1 LIRGSKASL
10 FLGTVL
16 GKDTS
21 IVLIAASAAFV
32 VISFF
37 YIYSLTTYSK
47 IDVWDMQD
55 RVSYTSFF
63 ETYVIN
69 KTVDH
74 LIITL
79 TTALWF
85 ALSLKHKA
93 RFAIAT
99 IYGIVALISAL
110 FNIEALLDAIA
121 IFSLPIIGLL
131 LIINMLLPNK
141 FLISDR
147 NLVISYFAIIGIGF
161 SLLSLIISLQ
171 PIYFPGEELTE
182 VRSIAYEI
190 FLISTGLSPVLLILL
205 ILSLPVKIIIDESIA
220 SIRRLNKKFINSM
233 ALPKSQTRASI
244 KFFFLL
250 LFMLLS
256 ATMVI
261 IPHQSTLN
269 KDNKEV
275 GVDTHY
281 YAEEIKILMNSTS
294 PADLFKDAFVT
305 IQNGDRAFTL
315 LFFLM
320 MANIIHADNLSYAF
334 DNVPIILGPS
344 LVLVIYFLTRQLTSN
359 DTAALLSAF
368 LTAISF
374 HNLVGIY
381 AGSYANWLAL
391 IIGYLLIVFVLRSLK
406 ETNKLNVLL
415 FLILLNTTLFTHIY
429 TWSILAIGI
438 GIFLLVLLKIKYY
451 ERRNVIMLL
460 VVLSSSVFTDIL
472 RTILTGAYSGIGYD
486 ISPPLGAIVQLGP
499 EQFST
504 RWGTIMD
511 TTLSYLGSLFGNS
524 IIYALC
530 LYWLIRSKLRETSTI
545 FIVSFLSIGIIPLF
559 FGNWF
564 VQARVFY
571 DIPFQI
577 PAAIALAYLYKRR
590 NGPLILIAVSVWLT
604 VLSIRAVAN
613 FYFIPPPS

>member
-1 LIRGSKASL
+1 
-10 FLGTVL
+10 
-16 GKDTS
+16 
-21 IVLIAASAAFV
+21 
-32 VISFF
+32 
-37 YIYSLTTYSK
+37 
-47 IDVWDMQD
+47 
-55 RVSYTSFF
+55 
-63 ETYVIN
+63 
-69 KTVDH
+69 
-74 LIITL
+74 
-79 TTALWF
+79 
-85 ALSLKHKA
+85 
-93 RFAIAT
+93 
-99 IYGIVALISAL
+99 
-110 FNIEALLDAIA
+110 
-121 IFSLPIIGLL
+121 
-131 LIINMLLPNK
+131 
-141 FLISDR
+141 
-147 NLVISYFAIIGIGF
+147 
-161 SLLSLIISLQ
+161 
-171 PIYFPGEELTE
+171 
-182 VRSIAYEI
+182 
-190 FLISTGLSPVLLILL
+190 
-205 ILSLPVKIIIDESIA
+205 
-220 SIRRLNKKFINSM
+220 
-233 ALPKSQTRASI
+233 
-244 KFFFLL
+244 
-250 LFMLLS
+250 
-256 ATMVI
+256 MVI
-261 IPHQSTLN
+261 IPHQITLN

-281 YAEEIKILMNSTS
+281 YVEEVKILMNSTS

-305 IQNGDRAFTL
+305 IQNCDRPFTL

-391 IIGYLLIVFVLRSLK
+391 IVGYLSIVFVLRSLK

-415 FLILLNTTLFTHIY
+415 FLVLINTALFTHIY
-429 TWSILAIGI
+429 TWSILAVAI

-460 VVLSSSVFTDIL
+460 VALSSSVFTDIL
-472 RTILTGAYSGIGYD
+472 RTIVTGAYSGIGYD

-504 RWGTIMD
+504 RWITIMD

-590 NGPLILIAVSVWLT
+590 NGPLILIAVGVWLT
-604 VLSIRAVAN
+604 VLSVRAVAN
-613 FYFIPPPS
+613 FYFIPPFS